1 MEVEAL
7 RDQKKAEEIAVQRV
21 QLLSPLLADGLDP
34 AKASQLKAAICEQT
48 GLSERTL
55 RRYLAKYRVEGFT
68 GLKPK
73 GKGRKPTDAIPSDL
87 LEQAILLRRE
97 VPSRSVSQII
107 QILEWE
113 GKTQPGQ
120 LKRSTLQEK
129 LAERGYS
136 SRQMRM
142 YASSGVAARRFQKRH
157 RNGLWQSDIKY
168 GPFLPIGPD
177 GTNKQVYLVLFVDD
191 ATRFVVHGEF
201 YPTLDQAIVE
211 DCFRKAIQQ
220 YGVPEA
226 VYFDNGKQYRTK
238 WMGRTCSKLGIRLLF
253 AKPLSPESK
262 GKVERLNGVI
272 ESFLN
277 EVALEKPKTLDRL
290 NTWFQ
295 VWLSECHQNKP
306 HSALGETTP
315 ETAFRSDRQA
325 LRFVEPEILANAFL
339 HCEDRKVDKSG
350 CISFMGKKYEVGL
363 SFIGRTVQVVY
374 DPADIKEVTIE
385 YEGHAPWK
393 VRALV
398 IGERAGKRPALPD
411 HLQPEPADS
420 SRLLHAAEQKHAER
434 KTQQAP
440 AVSYRT
446 VRKEVDGDV

>member
-1 MEVEAL
+1 MK
-7 RDQKKAEEIAVQRV
+7 DQKKAEDIATGRV

-34 AKASQLKAAICEQT
+34 AKARQLKVAICEQT

-55 RRYLAKYRVEGFT
+55 RRYLAQYRKEGFR
-68 GLKPK
+68 GLLPK
-73 GKGRKPTDAIPSDL
+73 TKGRQQEDAIPQHL

-113 GKTQPGQ
+113 EKAQPKQ

-129 LAERGYS
+129 LMESGYS
-136 SRQMRM
+136 SRHMRM
-142 YASSGVAARRFQKRH
+142 YTSSGVSARRFQKRH
-157 RNGLWQSDIKY
+157 RNQLWQSDIKY

-177 GTNKQVYLVLFVDD
+177 GALKQVYLVLFIDD
-191 ATRFVVHGEF
+191 ATRYVLHGEF

-211 DCFRKAIQQ
+211 DCFRKSIQQ
-220 YGVPEA
+220 NGLPEA

-253 AKPLSPESK
+253 AKPYSPESK
-262 GKVERLNGVI
+262 GKVERLNRVVG
-272 ESFLN
+272 SFLA

-295 VWLSECHQNKP
+295 AWLSECHQNKP
-306 HSALGETTP
+306 HSALGETASP
-315 ETAFRSDRQA
+315 ETAYRSDRSP
-325 LRFVEPEILANAFL
+325 LRFVEPETLTNAFL
-339 HCEDRKVDKSG
+339 HSEERKVDKSG

-363 SFIGRTVQVVY
+363 LFIGSKVQLVY
-374 DPADIKEVTIE
+374 DPADITELTIE
-385 YEGHAPWK
+385 YEGHAPWT
-393 VRALV
+393 VRELV
-398 IGERAGKRPALPD
+398 IGEWSGKRPALPD
-411 HLQPEPADS
+411 HMQPEVAEA
-420 SRLLHAAEQKHAER
+420 SRLLRAAEHQKKQRNER
-434 KTQQAP
+434 QTP

-446 VRKEVDGDV
+446 VRKETENHV